1 MSTVKVT
8 DEIAWVIAARLGL
21 IGEGKCILF
30 RLDLDRM
37 GTLIGSIMLSFTW
50 NTWFSLLRSY
60 HRPLLTAMHRTS
72 RNDVNHLPHS
82 HISTASSSS
91 ASLKKAASRAG
102 TTLMQKTGQIERTV
116 DREFAEE
123 EGRYRT

>member
-1 MSTVKVT
+1 MSIVT

-30 RLDLDRM
+30 RPDLDRM

-50 NTWFSLLRSY
+50 NTWFSVPDISP
-60 HRPLLTAMHRTS
+60 PLPTAMHRTS